1 MANNEAFRKK
11 VGKMVDELVKMEN
24 RDKGEIGEDND
35 IVVQLRKINEE
46 ILNHKIIADQYTIYP
61 IWVEAYYN
69 NTNPNINF
77 IDNSCHDKTN
87 VLGQFMFRKH
97 NKGRGGV
104 DLYLGNPDDD
114 YYLSFL
120 IKLALIKA
128 EGNGEPKL
136 CSQVQIKDEI
146 IDYLENEKF
155 KNKLKYHLEKIDLG
169 THLGDYASDAK
180 LRRIVEE
187 YLNSQNINACL
198 KDCLINRAGEKTKLT
213 FSTTDLDKNGFNI
226 IHFKRVNV
234 NAKNNEEYNKLKL
247 ASFYYWKNEEIEKNK
262 DPRVIYDELKR
273 ANCNEGN
280 ELYRLR

>member
-1 MANNEAFRKK
+1 
-11 VGKMVDELVKMEN
+11 MVN
-24 RDKGEIGEDND
+24 HT
-35 IVVQLRKINEE
+35 IVDCQK
-46 ILNHKIIADQYTIYP
+46 
-61 IWVEAYYN
+61 
-69 NTNPNINF
+69 NF
-77 IDNSCHDKTN
+77 KDPSCHNDPAVPN
-87 VLGQFMFRKH
+87 QFEFRKH
-97 NKGRGGV
+97 KTGYGGV
-104 DLYLGNPDDD
+104 DLYLGKSNN

-120 IKLALIKA
+120 IKLALIKE
-128 EGNGEPKL
+128 EGNEEPKL

-155 KNKLKYHLEKIDLG
+155 KNKLKYNLEKIDLG
-169 THLGDYASDAK
+169 AHLGDYASDAK
-180 LRRIVEE
+180 LRKIVEE

>member
-1 MANNEAFRKK
+1 MNSNEAFRTT
-11 VGKMVDELVKMEN
+11 VGGMVDKLEGLTN
-24 RDKGEIGEDND
+24 KGEIVGLLQE
-35 IVVQLRKINEE
+35 INEE
-46 ILNHKIIADQYTIYP
+46 ILKHEIKADQYTIYP

-155 KNKLKYHLEKIDLG
+155 KNKLKYNLEKIDLG

-180 LRRIVEE
+180 LRKIVEE

-198 KDCLINRAGEKTKLT
+198 KDRLINKIGEKTKLIFLPT
-213 FSTTDLDKNGFNI
+213 SLDLDTNNLAVAKC
-226 IHFKRVNV
+226 KRVGLPDDE
-234 NAKNNEEYNKLKL
+234 NNEYNSDDENNGYNNEKL
-247 ASFYYWKNEEIEKNK
+247 AACYEIRERENNPRSYNTLKEKI
-262 DPRVIYDELKR
+262 D
-273 ANCNEGN
+273 
-280 ELYRLR
+280 LYVLREN